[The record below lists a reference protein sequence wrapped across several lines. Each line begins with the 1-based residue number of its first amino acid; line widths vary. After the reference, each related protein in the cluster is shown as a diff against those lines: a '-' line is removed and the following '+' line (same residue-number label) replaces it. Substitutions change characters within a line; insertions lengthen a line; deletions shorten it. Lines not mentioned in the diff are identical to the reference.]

1 MTSLLHSQ
9 DKSMIEAICCTALDA
24 VVAVNHEGTVVAFN
38 ERAEELFGYSVTYAI
53 GRPMVELIVPERYR
67 DAHTAGMKRY
77 IDTGVRTLIGGKVEI
92 DGLHADGHE
101 IPVELGLSILK
112 TSDGEVFLSFL
123 RDLTERNQRDAEI
136 KEAREKAERA
146 NVAKSFVISMLAH
159 DMRTA
164 VGGVTASVALLD
176 REGMPERESELVE
189 AINSSAHQLRRLLND
204 TLDFARL
211 ESGEIEIAKAPVRV
225 AEIASEITQSWAAR
239 FENEAMNFSVTV
251 EETAPSTVSID
262 MARLRQVLG
271 NLLANAMKY
280 APGANVAIQIAGD
293 RKDDLKIIVSDT
305 GKGFLPEALST
316 AFEPFVRPDGQ
327 SSDGAGLGLTIVKTL
342 VEKLNGTVALS
353 ASPEGGAHIEVTFF
367 ECRTDDE
374 PIHSDVSESHLKFD
388 GKSALLV
395 EDNATNQLIATRF
408 LEQLGCDVTVCSDGE
423 SGLHTAESI
432 GFDVIFMDIDLP
444 KMNGKDAMR
453 AIRSGHGP
461 NKDTPLIGFTAFAI
475 RSQKDEIMA
484 AGANTILAKP
494 ISGRGD
500 FEVVLK
506 SVLSAE
512 PSGEIQQDKNQTDA
526 AIDPQR
532 LTSLRETL
540 GDKDFRDLAA
550 EFVKDITSLRQALSK
565 PKRDAE
571 LIRKTT
577 HIAISVTG
585 AIGAHKAQSYAESLN
600 TRAHSSTQDGL
611 AQGVIDLDSAL
622 GETMT
627 ALDQFLEAS

>member
-1 MTSLLHSQ
+1 MTSQLQTQ
-9 DKSMIEAICCTALDA
+9 DESMIEAICCTALDA
-24 VVAVNHEGTVVAFN
+24 VVAVDHNGTIVAFN
-38 ERAEELFGYSVTYAI
+38 KHAEELFGHAALDAI
-53 GRPMVELIVPERYR
+53 GRPMVEMIVPKHHR
-67 DAHTAGMKRY
+67 DAHTAGMNRY
-77 IDTGVRTLIGGKVEI
+77 LDTGIRTLIGGKVEI

-101 IPVELGLSILK
+101 IPVELGLSTLK
-112 TSDGEVFLSFL
+112 TSNGEVFLSFL

-136 KEAREKAERA
+136 KEAREKAQRA

-164 VGGVTASVALLD
+164 VGGVTGSVALLD
-176 REGMPERESELVE
+176 REGMPKRESDLVE

-211 ESGEIEIAKAPVRV
+211 ESGEIEITKAPVRV
-225 AEIASEITQSWAAR
+225 TEIASEITQSWAAR
-239 FENEAMNFSVTV
+239 FENEAMNFSVLV
-251 EETAPSTVSID
+251 GEAAPSTVSID

-280 APGANVAIQIAGD
+280 APGASVTMQMSGD
-293 RKDDLKIIVSDT
+293 GKDGLTITVSDT

-316 AFEPFVRPDGQ
+316 AFDPFVRPDGQ

-342 VEKLNGTVALS
+342 VEKLNGKVALS
-353 ASPEGGAHIEVTFF
+353 ASPEGGAYIEMTFY

-374 PIHSDVSESHLKFD
+374 PIQSDTSEPHLKFD

-408 LEQLGCDVTVCSDGE
+408 LEQLGCDVMVCSDGE
-423 SGLHTAESI
+423 SGVHTAESI
-432 GFDVIFMDIDLP
+432 GFDIIFMDIDLP

-453 AIRSGHGP
+453 AIRSGNGP
-461 NKDTPLIGFTAFAI
+461 NKTTPLIAFTAFAI

-484 AGANTILAKP
+484 AGADTILAKP
-494 ISGRGD
+494 ISGRQD
-500 FEVVLK
+500 FEIILK
-506 SVLSAE
+506 SVLNAA
-512 PSGEIQQDKNQTDA
+512 PSPEIKQDKNQTDL
-526 AIDPQR
+526 AIDPKR

-550 EFVKDITSLRQALSK
+550 EFVKDITSLRQSLSE
-565 PKRDAE
+565 PKHDVE

-585 AIGAHKAQSYAESLN
+585 AIGAHKAQSYAEALN
-600 TRAHSSTQDGL
+600 ARAHSPAQNGL